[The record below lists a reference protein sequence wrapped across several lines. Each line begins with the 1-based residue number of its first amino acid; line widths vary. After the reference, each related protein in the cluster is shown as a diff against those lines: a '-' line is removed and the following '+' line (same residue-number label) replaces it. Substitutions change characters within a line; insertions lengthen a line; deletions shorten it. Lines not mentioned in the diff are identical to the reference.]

1 MLLFVYKKAE
11 CVSRKSFLS
20 CRRICKDQSFICPSK
35 WLAFAEGLS
44 CDAQF
49 NNLTCICPESAIK
62 SGKSQ
67 VERVSI
73 KQSIN
78 TQKVQTRVMFL
89 RVIAQSGSQ
98 PLPKS
103 LGEVKRLTFF

>member
-1 MLLFVYKKAE
+1 M
-11 CVSRKSFLS
+11 
-20 CRRICKDQSFICPSK
+20 
-35 WLAFAEGLS
+35 
-44 CDAQF
+44 
-49 NNLTCICPESAIK
+49 
-62 SGKSQ
+62 
-67 VERVSI
+67 ERVSI

-103 LGEVKRLTFF
+103 LGEVKRLTFFYLGAIGGEQCGACWLLLQISSE

>member
-1 MLLFVYKKAE
+1 
-11 CVSRKSFLS
+11 
-20 CRRICKDQSFICPSK
+20 
-35 WLAFAEGLS
+35 
-44 CDAQF
+44 
-49 NNLTCICPESAIK
+49 
-62 SGKSQ
+62 

>member
-1 MLLFVYKKAE
+1 
-11 CVSRKSFLS
+11 
-20 CRRICKDQSFICPSK
+20 
-35 WLAFAEGLS
+35 
-44 CDAQF
+44 
-49 NNLTCICPESAIK
+49 
-62 SGKSQ
+62 

-103 LGEVKRLTFF
+103 LGEVKRLTFFYLGVIGGEQCGACWLLLQISSE